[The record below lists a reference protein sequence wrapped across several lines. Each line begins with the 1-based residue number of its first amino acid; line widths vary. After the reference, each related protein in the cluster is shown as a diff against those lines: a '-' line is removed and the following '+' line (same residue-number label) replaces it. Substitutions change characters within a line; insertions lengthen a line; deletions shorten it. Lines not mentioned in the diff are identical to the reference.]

1 MITKELLAK
10 ELRKPGLSRRDASVY
25 VDVIFE
31 TITDMLKNG
40 ENIQLRGFGTF
51 YVKKR
56 ASHKANLNGQITI
69 PEHSKIGFRPCDS
82 LRKAVWNCEKPSK
95 GEKNGA

>member
-25 VDVIFE
+25 VDVIFG

-40 ENIQLRGFGTF
+40 ECIQLRGFGTF
-51 YVKKR
+51 QVNQR
-56 ASHKANLNGQITI
+56 AARKTSLNGQMTI
-69 PEHSKIGFRPCDS
+69 PEHSIIIFRPCDS
-82 LRKAVWNCEKPSK
+82 LRKAVWNCEKPAK
-95 GEKNGA
+95 EAKNGA